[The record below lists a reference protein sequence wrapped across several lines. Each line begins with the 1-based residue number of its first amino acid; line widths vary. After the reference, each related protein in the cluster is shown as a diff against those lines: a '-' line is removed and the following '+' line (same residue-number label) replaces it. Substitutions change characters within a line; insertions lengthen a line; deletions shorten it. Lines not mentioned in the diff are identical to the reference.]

1 MSARSALREVAP
13 GVHRLQ
19 HAHVNAYLL
28 REGDELTL
36 VDAALPRSRALLRRG
51 LEELGLPVSAI
62 RALVLTHAHFDHL
75 GLAHDL
81 QGVGVPVHAHPGDF
95 PIAAHPYR
103 YDHERNR
110 PAFLARHWNGARIV
124 TGMALAGALEV
135 RGVEGLHPIAD
146 GDALDVPGRPL
157 VVATPGH
164 TDGHCVLRLPASGA
178 VLSGDALV
186 TLDPY
191 TGRTGPRIV
200 AGAATADSERALA
213 SLRRIAELEGDVLLP
228 GHGEPW
234 RGRMRDAVE
243 IARSIAVGLV

>member
-1 MSARSALREVAP
+1 MSARPALQEVAP

-19 HAHVNAYLL
+19 HAQVNAYLL

-36 VDAALPRSRALLRRG
+36 IDAALPRSGTLLRRG
-51 LEELGLPVSAI
+51 LDELGLAPSAI

-75 GLAHDL
+75 GLAHGL
-81 QGVGVPVHAHPGDF
+81 QRVGVPVHAHRDDF
-95 PIAAHPYR
+95 FIAAHPYR
-103 YDHERNR
+103 YEHERNR
-110 PAFLARHWNGARIV
+110 PVFLARHWNGARIV
-124 TGMALAGALEV
+124 TRMALAGALEV
-135 RGVEGLHPIAD
+135 RGVEGLHAIAD
-146 GDALDVPGRPL
+146 GEELDVPGRPR

-164 TDGHCVLRLPASGA
+164 TEGHCALHLPASGA

-200 AGAATADSERALA
+200 PGAATADSERALA
-213 SLRRIAELEGDVLLP
+213 SLSRIAELEGDVLLP
-228 GHGEPW
+228 GHGHPW

-243 IARSIAVGLV
+243 IARSNAVGV